1 MPRDATEA
9 RARQM
14 SALAGVIHEKSRDPR
29 IGQWLDRLE
38 RDDSLELFDQANIR
52 EARRDYDR
60 QVKVPT
66 ELVVALLLTPLFL
79 PSLMTWAHLGYIQP
93 ILILLS
99 LTGRNMV
106 SRFTLSPAIT
116 VTSLKI
122 VKPEMKKLRQQI
134 DFTVLHIKPLQLLV
148 VATKRSVL
156 SKP

>member
-1 MPRDATEA
+1 
-9 RARQM
+9 
-14 SALAGVIHEKSRDPR
+14 
-29 IGQWLDRLE
+29 
-38 RDDSLELFDQANIR
+38 
-52 EARRDYDR
+52 
-60 QVKVPT
+60 
-66 ELVVALLLTPLFL
+66 
-79 PSLMTWAHLGYIQP
+79 MTWAQLGYIQP

-148 VATKRSVL
+148 VATKMSVL